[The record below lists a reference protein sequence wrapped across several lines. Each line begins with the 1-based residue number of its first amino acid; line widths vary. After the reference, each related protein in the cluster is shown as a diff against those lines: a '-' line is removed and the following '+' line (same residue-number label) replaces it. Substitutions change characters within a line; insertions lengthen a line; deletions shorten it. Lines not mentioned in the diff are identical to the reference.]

1 MRFVILCML
10 LLLPHAGFAETIK
23 GSHDTS
29 LNLTYIAEF
38 NEPWAIEQLDDQ
50 SILLTEKSG
59 QMWRVDDAG
68 HKMPIRGVPK
78 VAYGGQGGLGD
89 IKLHPDFAENR
100 LIYFSAIA
108 SNDGG
113 ATRGAVVYR
122 AEFTGDALENVQQ
135 IWRQDPFVS
144 GMGHFGHKLAFSK
157 DAATDRD
164 VIFITSGDRQ
174 YMHPAQNYGT
184 NIGKIVRIF
193 DDGGIPETNPYF
205 NRPPPTNQIWSAGH
219 RNPLGI
225 AFDPSGALWSVEL
238 GPADG
243 DELNLIQ
250 PARNYGWPIVSE
262 GEHYDGTPIPSHATR
277 PDFTAPI
284 RSWVPTIAPSA
295 IHFMPAR
302 DENEWASNAFV
313 TGLKSRALFR
323 LQIVED
329 HVDVEEIFQFKRRL
343 RDVLPVSD
351 DRIWLIEDGKSA
363 RLVIAKKQD

>member
-1 MRFVILCML
+1 
-10 LLLPHAGFAETIK
+10 
-23 GSHDTS
+23 
-29 LNLTYIAEF
+29 
-38 NEPWAIEQLDDQ
+38 
-50 SILLTEKSG
+50 
-59 QMWRVDDAG
+59 
-68 HKMPIRGVPK
+68 
-78 VAYGGQGGLGD
+78 
-89 IKLHPDFAENR
+89 
-100 LIYFSAIA
+100 
-108 SNDGG
+108 
-113 ATRGAVVYR
+113 
-122 AEFTGDALENVQQ
+122 
-135 IWRQDPFVS
+135 
-144 GMGHFGHKLAFSK
+144 MGHFGHKLAFAK

-205 NRPPPTNQIWSAGH
+205 SRPPPTNEIWSAGH

-225 AFDPSGALWSVEL
+225 AFDPTGALWSVEM

-295 IHFMPAR
+295 IRFMPAR
-302 DENEWASNAFV
+302 DENEWASHAFV
-313 TGLKSRALFR
+313 TGLRSRALFR
-323 LQIVED
+323 LQIAED
-329 HVDVEEIFQFKRRL
+329 RVAVEEVFQFKRRL

-351 DRIWLIEDGKSA
+351 ERIWLIEDGKSA
-363 RLVIAKKQD
+363 RLLIVKKQD

>member
-1 MRFVILCML
+1 MRFVFLFMVFLI
-10 LLLPHAGFAETIK
+10 PHTGFAEIIK
-23 GSHDTS
+23 GSHDNT
-29 LNLTYIAEF
+29 LHLTYIAEF
-38 NEPWAIEQLDDQ
+38 NEPWAIEQLDDH
-50 SILLTEKSG
+50 SILVTEKSG

-68 HKMPIRGVPK
+68 NKTSIRGVPSI
-78 VAYGGQGGLGD
+78 AYGGQGGLGD
-89 IKLHPDFAENR
+89 IKLHPDFAENG

-122 AEFTGDALENVQQ
+122 AGFTGDALENVQQ

-144 GMGHFGHKLAFSK
+144 GMGHFGHKMAFSK
-157 DAATDRD
+157 DATTDRH

-174 YMHPAQNYGT
+174 YMRPAQNYGT
-184 NIGKIVRIF
+184 NIGKTVRIL

-205 NRPPPTNQIWSAGH
+205 SSLPPTNEIWSAGH

-225 AFDPSGALWSVEL
+225 AFDPSGALWSVEM

-243 DELNLIQ
+243 DELNIIE

-295 IHFMPAR
+295 IRFMPEG

-313 TGLKSRALFR
+313 TGLRSRALFR
-323 LQIVED
+323 LQIAED
-329 HVDVEEIFQFKRRL
+329 RVGMEEVFQFKRRL
-343 RDVLPVSD
+343 RDVLPMSD
-351 DRIWLIEDGKSA
+351 DRIWLIEDGNSA
-363 RLVIAKKQD
+363 RLLIAKKQD

>member
-1 MRFVILCML
+1 MRFVFLFIVFLF
-10 LLLPHAGFAETIK
+10 PRVGFAETIK

-29 LNLTYIAEF
+29 IHLTYIAEF
-38 NEPWAIEQLDDQ
+38 NEPWAIEHLDRQ

-68 HKMPIRGVPK
+68 NKTLIRGVPN

-89 IKLHPDFAENR
+89 IKLHPDFVENR

-108 SNDGG
+108 SDDGG

-193 DDGGIPETNPYF
+193 DDGRTPKSNPYF
-205 NRPPPTNQIWSAGH
+205 SSPSPTKQIWSAGH

-225 AFDPSGALWSVEL
+225 ALDPTGALWSVEM

-243 DELNLIQ
+243 DELNLIK

-295 IHFMPAR
+295 IRFMAESG
-302 DENEWASNAFV
+302 ENDWAANAFI
-313 TGLKSRALFR
+313 TGLRSRSLFR
-323 LQIVED
+323 IQIEAERV
-329 HVDVEEIFQFKRRL
+329 VLEEVFHFERRL
-343 RDVLPVSD
+343 RDVLPMSD
-351 DRIWLIEDGKSA
+351 DRIWLIEDGKMA
-363 RLVIAKKQD
+363 RLIIAKKQD